1 MKNIFILVSCFLV
14 LAGNAVAE
22 TRYVSDTLE
31 ITMRSGKG
39 TNFGITR
46 MLRSG
51 TPVEVLEVD
60 KKSGYTQVRTK
71 SGKEGWVL
79 SRFLMNGQAAR
90 DRLATAEKNLAEL
103 ELAKAHA
110 ANFLIIG
117 HPKSGNTWLKVM
129 ISRLYQLRYDLPES
143 KLINTDELARKI
155 PEIPR
160 LAATNGYYSYEG
172 EVGKLLASGAPDNPL
187 RHKPVLFLARNPIDI
202 AVSWYHQFTK
212 RQSRAKQEL
221 INHWI
226 DHPIDRRKVQMWDF
240 VRHSDIGLPALIE
253 YENTWARNVQDL
265 ERGLLVKYEELRSE
279 PVPTLQK
286 ITRLMGES
294 FSEEEIRA
302 AVEWG
307 SFDNLQKL
315 ETSGTFSQGGMK
327 LVDANDPSTF
337 KVRRGKVGG
346 YRDDFPAEQV
356 AELEA
361 LVRDNILPELG
372 YCQDSAES

>member
-1 MKNIFILVSCFLV
+1 MFNLSDGVKKALILIPTQLLPAGTRVALRRDY
-14 LAGNAVAE
+14 LA
-22 TRYVSDTLE
+22 R
-31 ITMRSGKG
+31 
-39 TNFGITR
+39 
-46 MLRSG
+46 
-51 TPVEVLEVD
+51 
-60 KKSGYTQVRTK
+60 
-71 SGKEGWVL
+71 
-79 SRFLMNGQAAR
+79 
-90 DRLATAEKNLAEL
+90 L
-103 ELAKAHA
+103 ELAKAHR
-110 ANFLIIG
+110 ANLLIIG

-129 ISRLYQLRYDLPES
+129 ISRLYQTRYNLPES
-143 KLINTDELARKI
+143 KLINTDEFARKI

-172 EVGKLLASGAPDNPL
+172 EVGKLLAVGAPDNPL

-221 INHWI
+221 INHFI
-226 DHPIDRRKVQMWDF
+226 DHPIDRRTVDMWEF
-240 VRHSDIGLPALIE
+240 VRHSDIGLPSLIE
-253 YENTWARNVQDL
+253 YQNTWARNVAELEHGMLTRYEDL
-265 ERGLLVKYEELRSE
+265 RAA
-279 PVPTLQK
+279 PVPTLHA

-294 FSEEEIRA
+294 FTEEEIRA

-327 LVDANDPSTF
+327 LVNADDPSTF

-346 YRDDFPAEQV
+346 YREDFDPEQV

-372 YCQDSAES
+372 YCREGAQA

>member
-1 MKNIFILVSCFLV
+1 MFNLSDGVKKALILIPTEPLPANTRVATRRKH
-14 LAGNAVAE
+14 LAA
-22 TRYVSDTLE
+22 
-31 ITMRSGKG
+31 
-39 TNFGITR
+39 
-46 MLRSG
+46 
-51 TPVEVLEVD
+51 
-60 KKSGYTQVRTK
+60 
-71 SGKEGWVL
+71 
-79 SRFLMNGQAAR
+79 
-90 DRLATAEKNLAEL
+90 L
-103 ELAKAHA
+103 ELAKAHR

-143 KLINTDELARKI
+143 KLINTDEFARKI

-172 EVGKLLASGAPDNPL
+172 EVGKLLAEGAADNPL

-221 INHWI
+221 INHFI
-226 DHPIDRRKVQMWDF
+226 DHPIDRRTITMWDF
-240 VRHSDIGLPALIE
+240 VRHSDIGLPSLIE
-253 YENTWARNVQDL
+253 YQNTWARNVRDL
-265 ERGLLVKYEELRSE
+265 EHGMLAKYEQLRSE
-279 PVPTLQK
+279 PVPTLHK
-286 ITRLMGES
+286 ITQLMGEN
-294 FSEEEIRA
+294 FSEDEVRA

-307 SFDNLQKL
+307 SFDNQQKL

-327 LVDANDPSTF
+327 LVNANDPSTF
-337 KVRRGKVGG
+337 KVRRGVVGG
-346 YRDDFPAEQV
+346 YRDDFEPEQV

-372 YCQDSAES
+372 YCQDGAVDE

>member
-1 MKNIFILVSCFLV
+1 MFNLSDGVKKALILIPTEPLP
-14 LAGNAVAE
+14 AKTRVA
-22 TRYVSDTLE
+22 
-31 ITMRSGKG
+31 
-39 TNFGITR
+39 
-46 MLRSG
+46 LRR
-51 TPVEVLEVD
+51 
-60 KKSGYTQVRTK
+60 KR
-71 SGKEGWVL
+71 
-79 SRFLMNGQAAR
+79 
-90 DRLATAEKNLAEL
+90 LAEL
-103 ELAKAHA
+103 ELAKAHS

-143 KLINTDELARKI
+143 KLINTDEFARKI

-172 EVGKLLASGAPDNPL
+172 EVGKLLAVGAPDNPL

-202 AVSWYHQFTK
+202 AVSWFHQFTK

-226 DHPIDRRKVQMWDF
+226 ENPIDRNTVQMWEF
-240 VRHSDIGLPALIE
+240 VRYSDIGLPSLIE
-253 YENTWARNVQDL
+253 YQNTWARNVQDL
-265 ERGLLVKYEELRSE
+265 EHGMLVKYEELRTE
-279 PVPTLQK
+279 PVPTLHK
-286 ITRLMGES
+286 ITQLMGEN

-315 ETSGTFSQGGMK
+315 ETKGTFSQGGMK
-327 LVDANDPSTF
+327 LVNADDPSTY

-346 YRDDFPAEQV
+346 YRDDFDPQQV

-361 LVRDNILPELG
+361 LVRDNILPQLG
-372 YCQDSAES
+372 YCQDIPEA

>member
-1 MKNIFILVSCFLV
+1 MLNLSDGVKKALILIPTQPLP
-14 LAGNAVAE
+14 ATTRVALRR
-22 TRYVSDTLE
+22 RY
-31 ITMRSGKG
+31 
-39 TNFGITR
+39 
-46 MLRSG
+46 
-51 TPVEVLEVD
+51 
-60 KKSGYTQVRTK
+60 
-71 SGKEGWVL
+71 
-79 SRFLMNGQAAR
+79 
-90 DRLATAEKNLAEL
+90 LAEL
-103 ELAKAHA
+103 ELAKARR

-143 KLINTDELARKI
+143 KLINTDEFARKI

-172 EVGKLLASGAPDNPL
+172 EVGKLLAVGAPDNPL

-221 INHWI
+221 INHFI
-226 DHPIDRRKVQMWDF
+226 DHPIDRRKVEMWEF
-240 VRHSDIGLPALIE
+240 VRHSDIGLPSLIE
-253 YENTWARNVQDL
+253 YENTWARNVQAL
-265 ERGLLVKYEELRSE
+265 ERGMLVKYEELRAE
-279 PVPTLQK
+279 PVPTLQR
-286 ITRLMGES
+286 ITQLMGED
-294 FSEEEIRA
+294 FSEEEIRS

-307 SFDNLQKL
+307 SFENLQKL

-327 LVDANDPSTF
+327 LVNAGDPSTY

-346 YRDDFPAEQV
+346 YREDFSPRQV

-372 YCQDSAES
+372 YCRDAPEA

>member
-1 MKNIFILVSCFLV
+1 MLNLSDGVKKALILIPTQAMPAKTRVALRRKQ
-14 LAGNAVAE
+14 LA
-22 TRYVSDTLE
+22 
-31 ITMRSGKG
+31 K
-39 TNFGITR
+39 
-46 MLRSG
+46 
-51 TPVEVLEVD
+51 
-60 KKSGYTQVRTK
+60 
-71 SGKEGWVL
+71 
-79 SRFLMNGQAAR
+79 
-90 DRLATAEKNLAEL
+90 L

-129 ISRLYQLRYDLPES
+129 ISRLYQLRYNLPES
-143 KLINTDELARKI
+143 KLINTDEFARKI

-172 EVGKLLASGAPDNPL
+172 EVGKLLAAGAADNPL

-226 DHPIDRRKVQMWDF
+226 DNPIDRHSVQMWEF

-253 YENTWARNVQDL
+253 YQNTWVRNIADL
-265 ERGLLVKYEELRSE
+265 PHGLLTRYEDLRAE
-279 PVPTLQK
+279 PVATLHA
-286 ITRLMGES
+286 ITQHMGED
-294 FSEEEIRA
+294 FSTDEVRA

-307 SFDNLQKL
+307 SFDNLQSL
-315 ETSGTFSQGGMK
+315 ETRGTFSQGGMK
-327 LVDANDPSTF
+327 LVNRDDPSTY

-346 YRDDFPAEQV
+346 YREDFDAGQV

-372 YCQDSAES
+372 YCQQD

>member
-1 MKNIFILVSCFLV
+1 MFNLSDGVKKALILIPTQLLPARSRVALRREH
-14 LAGNAVAE
+14 LA
-22 TRYVSDTLE
+22 R
-31 ITMRSGKG
+31 
-39 TNFGITR
+39 
-46 MLRSG
+46 
-51 TPVEVLEVD
+51 
-60 KKSGYTQVRTK
+60 
-71 SGKEGWVL
+71 
-79 SRFLMNGQAAR
+79 
-90 DRLATAEKNLAEL
+90 L
-103 ELAKAHA
+103 ELAKAHR

-129 ISRLYQLRYDLPES
+129 ISRLYQIRYNLPES
-143 KLINTDELARKI
+143 KLINTDEFARKI

-172 EVGKLLASGAPDNPL
+172 EVGKLLAVGAHDNPL

-212 RQSRAKQEL
+212 RQSSAKGEL
-221 INHWI
+221 INHWVE
-226 DHPIDRRKVQMWDF
+226 HPIDKRTVPMWEF
-240 VRHSDIGLPALIE
+240 VRHSDIGLPSLIE
-253 YENTWARNVQDL
+253 YQNTWARNIADL
-265 ERGLLVKYEELRSE
+265 EQGMLTRYEDLRAE
-279 PVPTLQK
+279 PVTTLHA
-286 ITRLMGES
+286 ITKLMGED
-294 FSEEEIRA
+294 FSEREIQA

-327 LVDANDPSTF
+327 LVNANDPSTY

-346 YRDDFPAEQV
+346 YREDFNEEQV

-372 YCQDSAES
+372 YCRDN

>member
-1 MKNIFILVSCFLV
+1 MFNLSDGVKKALILIPTQPLPATTRVALRRKH
-14 LAGNAVAE
+14 LA
-22 TRYVSDTLE
+22 R
-31 ITMRSGKG
+31 
-39 TNFGITR
+39 
-46 MLRSG
+46 
-51 TPVEVLEVD
+51 
-60 KKSGYTQVRTK
+60 
-71 SGKEGWVL
+71 
-79 SRFLMNGQAAR
+79 
-90 DRLATAEKNLAEL
+90 L
-103 ELAKAHA
+103 ELAKAHR

-129 ISRLYQLRYDLPES
+129 ISRLYQLRYNLPES
-143 KLINTDELARKI
+143 KLINTDEFARKI

-172 EVGKLLASGAPDNPL
+172 EVGKLLACGAPDNPL

-202 AVSWYHQFTK
+202 AVSWFLQFTK

-221 INHWI
+221 INHFVE
-226 DHPIDRRKVQMWDF
+226 HPIDRRTVQMWDF
-240 VRHSDIGLPALIE
+240 VRHSDIGLPSLIE
-253 YENTWARNVQDL
+253 YQNTWARNVREL
-265 ERGLLVKYEELRSE
+265 ERGMLARYEDLRAE
-279 PVPTLQK
+279 PVPTLHR
-286 ITRLMGES
+286 ITQLMGEN
-294 FSEEEIRA
+294 FSEEEVRA

-327 LVDANDPSTF
+327 LVNADDPSTF

-346 YRDDFPAEQV
+346 YRDDFNPQQV

-372 YCQDSAES
+372 YCQDSADA

>member
-1 MKNIFILVSCFLV
+1 MFNLSDGVKKALILIPTQPLPAKTRVSLRRKYQ
-14 LAGNAVAE
+14 AN
-22 TRYVSDTLE
+22 LE
-31 ITMRSGKG
+31 M
-39 TNFGITR
+39 
-46 MLRSG
+46 
-51 TPVEVLEVD
+51 
-60 KKSGYTQVRTK
+60 
-71 SGKEGWVL
+71 
-79 SRFLMNGQAAR
+79 
-90 DRLATAEKNLAEL
+90 
-103 ELAKAHA
+103 AKAQR

-143 KLINTDELARKI
+143 KLINTDEFARKI

-160 LAATNGYYSYEG
+160 LAATNAYYSYEG
-172 EVGKLLASGAPDNPL
+172 EVGKLLAVGAPDNPL

-221 INHWI
+221 INHWVEN
-226 DHPIDRRKVQMWDF
+226 PIDRNTVQMWDF
-240 VRHSDIGLPALIE
+240 VRYSDIGLPSLIE
-253 YENTWARNVQDL
+253 YQNTWARNVQEL
-265 ERGLLVKYEELRSE
+265 EHGLLVKYEELRTE
-279 PVPTLQK
+279 PVPTLLK
-286 ITRLMGES
+286 ITRLMGED
-294 FSEEEIRA
+294 FSEEEVRA

-315 ETSGTFSQGGMK
+315 ETSGTFSQGGMR
-327 LVDANDPSTF
+327 LVNANDPSTF

-346 YRDDFPAEQV
+346 YRDDFDPQQV

-372 YCQDSAES
+372 YCQGAPEA

>member
-1 MKNIFILVSCFLV
+1 MFNLSDGVKKALILIPTQPLPAKTRVSLRRKY
-14 LAGNAVAE
+14 LAN
-22 TRYVSDTLE
+22 LE
-31 ITMRSGKG
+31 M
-39 TNFGITR
+39 
-46 MLRSG
+46 
-51 TPVEVLEVD
+51 
-60 KKSGYTQVRTK
+60 
-71 SGKEGWVL
+71 
-79 SRFLMNGQAAR
+79 
-90 DRLATAEKNLAEL
+90 
-103 ELAKAHA
+103 AKAQR

-143 KLINTDELARKI
+143 KLINTDEFARKI

-160 LAATNGYYSYEG
+160 LAATNAYYSYEG
-172 EVGKLLASGAPDNPL
+172 EVGKLLAVGAPDNPL

-221 INHWI
+221 INHWVEN
-226 DHPIDRRKVQMWDF
+226 PIDRNTVQMWDF
-240 VRHSDIGLPALIE
+240 VRYSDIGLPSLIE
-253 YENTWARNVQDL
+253 YQNTWARNVQEL
-265 ERGLLVKYEELRSE
+265 EHGLLVKYEELRTE
-279 PVPTLQK
+279 PVPTLLK
-286 ITRLMGES
+286 ITRLMGED
-294 FSEEEIRA
+294 FSEEEVRA

-315 ETSGTFSQGGMK
+315 ETSGTFSQGGMR
-327 LVDANDPSTF
+327 LVNANDPSTF

-346 YRDDFPAEQV
+346 YRDDFDPQQV

-372 YCQDSAES
+372 YCQDAPEA

>member
-1 MKNIFILVSCFLV
+1 MFNLSDGVKKALILIPTQPLP
-14 LAGNAVAE
+14 AKTRVA
-22 TRYVSDTLE
+22 
-31 ITMRSGKG
+31 
-39 TNFGITR
+39 
-46 MLRSG
+46 LRR
-51 TPVEVLEVD
+51 
-60 KKSGYTQVRTK
+60 KH
-71 SGKEGWVL
+71 
-79 SRFLMNGQAAR
+79 
-90 DRLATAEKNLAEL
+90 LAEL
-103 ELAKAHA
+103 EMAKAMR

-129 ISRLYQLRYDLPES
+129 ISRLYQLRYNLPES
-143 KLINTDELARKI
+143 TLINTDEFARKI

-172 EVGKLLASGAPDNPL
+172 EVGKLLAVGAPDNPL
-187 RHKPVLFLARNPIDI
+187 RHKPVMFLARNPIDI
-202 AVSWYHQFTK
+202 AVSWFHQFTK

-226 DHPIDRRKVQMWDF
+226 DHPVDRRTVQMWEF
-240 VRHSDIGLPALIE
+240 VRHSDIGLPSLIE
-253 YENTWARNVQDL
+253 YQNTWARNVAELDQ
-265 ERGLLVKYEELRSE
+265 GLLVKYEELRSE

-286 ITRLMGES
+286 IIALMGED
-294 FSEEEIRA
+294 FSEDEIRA

-327 LVDANDPSTF
+327 LVNANDPSTF

-346 YRDDFPAEQV
+346 YRDDFDEAQV

-372 YCQDSAES
+372 YCQDDGTA

>member
-1 MKNIFILVSCFLV
+1 MFNLSDGVKKALILIPTQPLPAKTRVALRRRY
-14 LAGNAVAE
+14 LAN
-22 TRYVSDTLE
+22 
-31 ITMRSGKG
+31 
-39 TNFGITR
+39 
-46 MLRSG
+46 
-51 TPVEVLEVD
+51 
-60 KKSGYTQVRTK
+60 
-71 SGKEGWVL
+71 
-79 SRFLMNGQAAR
+79 
-90 DRLATAEKNLAEL
+90 L
-103 ELAKAHA
+103 ELAKAHRA
-110 ANFLIIG
+110 SFLIIG

-143 KLINTDELARKI
+143 KLINTDEFARKI

-172 EVGKLLASGAPDNPL
+172 EVGKLLSVGAPDNPL

-226 DHPIDRRKVQMWDF
+226 EHPVDRRTVGMWEF
-240 VRHSDIGLPALIE
+240 VRHSDIGLPSLIE
-253 YENTWARNVQDL
+253 FQNTWARNVADL
-265 ERGLLVKYEELRSE
+265 PRGMMARYEDLRAE
-279 PVPTLQK
+279 PVTTLHA
-286 ITRLMGES
+286 ITRHMGED
-294 FSEEEIRA
+294 FSEEEVRA

-315 ETSGTFSQGGMK
+315 ETKGTFSQGGMK
-327 LVDANDPSTF
+327 LVDAGDPSTY
-337 KVRRGKVGG
+337 KVRRGKVDG
-346 YRDDFPAEQV
+346 YREDFDAEQV

-372 YCQDSAES
+372 YCQAP